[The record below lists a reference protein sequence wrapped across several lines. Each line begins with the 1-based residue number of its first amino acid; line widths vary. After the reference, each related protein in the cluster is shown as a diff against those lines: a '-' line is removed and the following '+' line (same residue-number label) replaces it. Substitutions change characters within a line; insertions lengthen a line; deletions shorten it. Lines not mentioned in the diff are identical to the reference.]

1 MRAIPEV
8 RNLSRR
14 EAILQ
19 SKAQARV
26 IASGDWLTWSEL
38 KALLPAVAEGS
49 SDGAPDRYLD
59 GAIFSINYEGVEY
72 FPRFA
77 IEACTLAIAAQ
88 GMQRVIAA
96 LAPRMSG
103 WGMALWFESSNSYLG
118 GKLPKD
124 VLSSEPD
131 AVAQAALDEL
141 DGISHG

>member
-1 MRAIPEV
+1 MRATPKV

-14 EAILQ
+14 EAIFQ

-26 IASGDWLTWSEL
+26 IASGDWLTWPEL
-38 KALLPAVAEGS
+38 NALLPAVAEQR

-77 IEACTLAIAAQ
+77 IEARTLAIAAQ
-88 GMQRVIAA
+88 GMQRVIAV
-96 LAPRMSG
+96 LATRVNG

-124 VLSSEPD
+124 FISSEPD
-131 AVAQAALDEL
+131 AVVQAAQEEI
-141 DGISHG
+141 DGVSHG